1 MSLKAVKIGLRAKV
15 TLAILVPLLVVLG
28 IFTSIEY
35 ARHRRTVLSNLSLMA
50 GQSSRVIESSLR
62 HAMLESDFGEVQAV
76 LDSIGQ
82 SEEFNVV
89 YLLNPAGEIIFA
101 PGGVNVG
108 QQLNNSHADCQPCHK
123 LTADARPQSVI
134 VELEGQGRVFRSM
147 QPIENK
153 PECMECHDPNQRL
166 LGLLLTDISV
176 APMEAA
182 LAADLRENMLWWL
195 VTIGA
200 SVVVVN
206 IVLNRFVM
214 RRLEKLAAAVVGLG
228 QGAATPIVHDNQP
241 DEIGRLAGAFN
252 TMAQQVRARE
262 QDNQDLTERL
272 QQQSTQRGEL
282 YRRVLSIQED
292 ERKRVA
298 RELHDELGQ
307 LLTGLAYQTEA
318 IERFVTDD
326 PDRAQ
331 QQARVVRSLVAE
343 TTQQMYELI
352 FDLRP
357 SALDDLGLVPALRA
371 YAERLFEGRDIQFE
385 IRSDHLSRMPPQ
397 IETTLYR
404 IYQEGLNNITRHA
417 QASQVRI
424 TLEQDNNVFLGK
436 ILDNGI
442 GFEPAS
448 ISMTG
453 LDEHGLGLLGMQER
467 IAQCGGT
474 IDIRSRPGC
483 GTRIIVCIPLKENGC
498 V

>member
-1 MSLKAVKIGLRAKV
+1 
-15 TLAILVPLLVVLG
+15 
-28 IFTSIEY
+28 
-35 ARHRRTVLSNLSLMA
+35 
-50 GQSSRVIESSLR
+50 
-62 HAMLESDFGEVQAV
+62 
-76 LDSIGQ
+76 
-82 SEEFNVV
+82 
-89 YLLNPAGEIIFA
+89 
-101 PGGVNVG
+101 
-108 QQLNNSHADCQPCHK
+108 
-123 LTADARPQSVI
+123 
-134 VELEGQGRVFRSM
+134 
-147 QPIENK
+147 
-153 PECMECHDPNQRL
+153 
-166 LGLLLTDISV
+166 
-176 APMEAA
+176 
-182 LAADLRENMLWWL
+182 
-195 VTIGA
+195 
-200 SVVVVN
+200 
-206 IVLNRFVM
+206 
-214 RRLEKLAAAVVGLG
+214 
-228 QGAATPIVHDNQP
+228 
-241 DEIGRLAGAFN
+241 
-252 TMAQQVRARE
+252 
-262 QDNQDLTERL
+262 
-272 QQQSTQRGEL
+272 
-282 YRRVLSIQED
+282 
-292 ERKRVA
+292 
-298 RELHDELGQ
+298 LGQ

-357 SALDDLGLVPALRA
+357 SVLDDLGLIPALRA

-404 IYQEGLNNITRHA
+404 IYQEGLNNIIRHA

-424 TLEQDNNVFLGK
+424 TLKQDDNVFLGK

-442 GFEPAS
+442 GFEPAL

-483 GTRIIVCIPLKENGC
+483 GTRIIVCIQLRGNGC